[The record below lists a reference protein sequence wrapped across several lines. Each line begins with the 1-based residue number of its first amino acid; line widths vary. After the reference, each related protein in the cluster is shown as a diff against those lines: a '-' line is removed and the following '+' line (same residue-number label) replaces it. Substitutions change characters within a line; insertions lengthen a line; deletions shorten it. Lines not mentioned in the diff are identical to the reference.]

1 MLGLSG
7 ERSPLVMV
15 GEMEWL
21 GGRDAGSRETEL
33 QAGILCEVVEVLGEV
48 GEGRPLTAVNAG
60 AKDSPILSLSMKG
73 AVLTRGMCKTA
84 DIVVWCS
91 RA

>member
-1 MLGLSG
+1 
-7 ERSPLVMV
+7 
-15 GEMEWL
+15 
-21 GGRDAGSRETEL
+21 
-33 QAGILCEVVEVLGEV
+33 
-48 GEGRPLTAVNAG
+48 LTAVKAG

-91 RA
+91 RAVSSSDGARVATEGSGAHKSGEGVSVSECGERGRASS